1 MEIAGITGTY
11 FDEKYRPVNSSKRSY
26 NEDVWRRLC
35 DFSLELT
42 QLDESGDVNREQGVG
57 NKVEA

>member
-11 FDEKYRPVNSSKRSY
+11 FDEKYGPVKSSKRSY

-42 QLDESGDVNREQGVG
+42 QLDEGWS
-57 NKVEA
+57 